1 MVDMRNN
8 QVWDEEAAEKD
19 GGPGIV
25 ENNEMPEKELTNNKT
40 DEGWVD
46 FEGSLAAAE
55 AVQAATDEQRDN
67 EVKRGQ

>member
-1 MVDMRNN
+1 MFEVKAMVDMRNN
-8 QVWDEEAAEKD
+8 QVWDEEAV
-19 GGPGIV
+19 GPGIV

-67 EVKRGQ
+67 EV

>member
-8 QVWDEEAAEKD
+8 QVWDEEAAEKAT
-19 GGPGIV
+19 GPGIV
-25 ENNEMPEKELTNNKT
+25 ENNEMPEKDLTNNKT